1 MKSQDEDGVE
11 NSEQYELAKVL
22 LAYITS
28 DITGVN
34 DEIHYTD
41 EFLDEQMYRDTFEM
55 IFRCM
60 GQGQHFYIGT
70 AFPYDDRQTIRR
82 IGKCISAITNFGKC

>member
-1 MKSQDEDGVE
+1 MDHKADFIEYEDGVE
-11 NSEQYELAKVL
+11 NSEKYELAKVL

-34 DEIHYTD
+34 DGIHYTD

-60 GQGQHFYIGT
+60 RQGQHFDMMT
-70 AFPYDDRQTIRR
+70 
-82 IGKCISAITNFGKC
+82 GKR